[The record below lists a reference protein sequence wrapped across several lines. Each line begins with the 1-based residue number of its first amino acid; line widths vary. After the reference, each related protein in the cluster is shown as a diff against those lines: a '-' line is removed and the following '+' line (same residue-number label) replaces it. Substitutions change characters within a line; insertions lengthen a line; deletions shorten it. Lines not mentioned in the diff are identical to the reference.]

1 MNICK
6 AVGLRISNLL
16 IEKKMSLY
24 RLEQNSGILH
34 GTMMCIINE
43 RNKNVTLKTIIQLAR
58 GFDMSLIEFLDDK
71 LFLSEDLEIF

>member
-6 AVGLRISNLL
+6 AVGLRIGNLL
-16 IEKKMSLY
+16 AEKKITLY

-43 RNKNVTLKTIIQLAR
+43 RNKNVTLKTIMQLAR
-58 GFDMSLIEFLDDK
+58 GFDMTLLEFLDDE
-71 LFLSEDLEIF
+71 LFTNNELEID